1 MMGFYGLYVLTHNPN
16 SNPNPDPFQKS
27 EKNKKKM
34 NDELC
39 KKTIHKIVLSV
50 CADLCCFELIFQNVQ
65 FWTQKNG
72 FAQYF

>member
-1 MMGFYGLYVLTHNPN
+1 
-16 SNPNPDPFQKS
+16 
-27 EKNKKKM
+27 M